1 MKNYWYALLAAI
13 VLVLVGC
20 DKKSAVDDRD
30 AFVGTYEY
38 KTEGEMTL
46 AGPMPGLDPTLP
58 LNTEGT
64 FKIEK
69 LSDKDSVLISGA
81 INDKLDP
88 FKAIVKG
95 SQLEFV
101 GTEFGAAG
109 KTFEVTLSISNQMA
123 SMANDTLTWADN
135 NVSCAG
141 TFYGFDITGEGNVK
155 LKANKKTVQ

>member
-1 MKNYWYALLAAI
+1 MKNYWYALLAI
-13 VLVLVGC
+13 VLVLAGC

-38 KTEGEMTL
+38 QTEGEMTL
-46 AGPMPGLDPTLP
+46 SSLMPDFEPKLP

-81 INDKLDP
+81 INDKLAP

-101 GTEFGAAG
+101 GKEFGAKG
-109 KTFEVTLSISNQMA
+109 KTFEVTLSISNQVA